1 MGQYKTAIGLEV
13 HIELATASK
22 MFCGCPADHFAKKPN
37 TRVCPVCLGLPGALP
52 YANREGVSAT
62 LKLGLAFN
70 CKINNFSKFDR
81 KHYFYPDLPKGY
93 QISQYDIPLCKSGNF
108 GEIRIRRIHLEEDT
122 AKLVHQTVQGKKV
135 SLIDFNRSGVPL
147 VELVTE
153 PDFNDPK
160 DVVSFLKE
168 VQLIARYLGIS
179 FADMEK
185 GSMRLEANVS
195 VGPAGKLPPYKVELK
210 NINSFRFL
218 EKAIVSEVDRQI
230 KLATRSEKIVQETR
244 GYDEV
249 KGTTFSQR
257 SKEEAQDYRYF
268 PEPDIPP
275 LSFIDDDINLIKKS
289 LPELPAEARKRL
301 TKEGVR
307 PDYVDILVSDK
318 KRVEY
323 FDKAVALAKKHG
335 VSVNL
340 LSDMV
345 INKNLDREFAQ
356 PGGLIRK
363 LLEIAKMEY
372 ASQDEVRA
380 AVEKVLKENVKAGGD
395 YHQGQTKVLGFLIG
409 LTQKELKGTG
419 DPKSIREKLLT
430 ELEK

>member
-1 MGQYKTAIGLEV
+1 M
-13 HIELATASK
+13 
-22 MFCGCPADHFAKKPN
+22 
-37 TRVCPVCLGLPGALP
+37 
-52 YANREGVSAT
+52 
-62 LKLGLAFN
+62 
-70 CKINNFSKFDR
+70 
-81 KHYFYPDLPKGY
+81 
-93 QISQYDIPLCKSGNF
+93 
-108 GEIRIRRIHLEEDT
+108 
-122 AKLVHQTVQGKKV
+122 
-135 SLIDFNRSGVPL
+135 
-147 VELVTE
+147 
-153 PDFNDPK
+153 
-160 DVVSFLKE
+160 
-168 VQLIARYLGIS
+168 
-179 FADMEK
+179 
-185 GSMRLEANVS
+185 
-195 VGPAGKLPPYKVELK
+195 
-210 NINSFRFL
+210 
-218 EKAIVSEVDRQI
+218 
-230 KLATRSEKIVQETR
+230 
-244 GYDEV
+244 